1 MENLS
6 ALKTKIESFPK
17 VKIAHIPTPFEPL
30 DNLSKR
36 LEGVKLYVKR
46 DDQTGLA
53 FGGNKARKLDFIMA
67 DVLAQEADT
76 VITWAGVQSNWCRQ
90 TAAAAKK
97 LGLKPVL
104 ILFKRPG
111 LPYEQDGNLLLDVLL
126 GSDIRLVEAAEG
138 QKMMEY
144 NGVKAVVDAFAEEE
158 KKKGRRPYIAPIGGS
173 LPEASML
180 KPWGAISYVDAFRE
194 IVEQAAELGAK
205 IDAVV
210 FATGSGSTHAGLL
223 VGAKLLSPETKVIG
237 VSVSETQAT
246 MGRYVRTIAEKTLE
260 MLGYP
265 TDIPEEEIIAVEDY
279 LAEGYGILNKEVSE
293 SIRLVAETEGMLLD
307 PVYTGKAMTGLLDWI
322 GKGRFEK
329 GANIVF
335 LHSGGTPALFP
346 YRDKL
351 ISFLGA

>member
-1 MENLS
+1 MKQLLE
-6 ALKTKIESFPK
+6 LKSKIDSFPT
-17 VKIAHIPTPFEPL
+17 VKIAHVPTPFEPL

-36 LEGVKLYVKR
+36 LEGVNLYIKR

-53 FGGNKARKLDFIMA
+53 LGGNKARKLDFIMA
-67 DVLAQEADT
+67 DVLDQEADT

-111 LPYEQDGNLLLDVLL
+111 LPYEKDGNLLLDVLL
-126 GSDIRLVEAAEG
+126 DSDIRLVESAEG

-144 NGVKAVVDAFAEEE
+144 DGVKTVVDGFAEEE
-158 KKKGRRPYIAPIGGS
+158 RKKGRRPYIAPIGGS
-173 LPEASML
+173 LPEASMV
-180 KPWGAISYVDAFRE
+180 KPWGAVSYVNAFRE
-194 IVEQAAELGAK
+194 IVEQAAELDTK

-223 VGAKLLSPETKVIG
+223 VGAKILSPETKVIG
-237 VSVSETQAT
+237 ISVSETQST
-246 MGRYVRTIAEKTLE
+246 MGRYVRTIAEKTLD
-260 MLGYP
+260 MLGHP
-265 TDIPEEEIIAVEDY
+265 TDLPEEEIIAVEDY
-279 LAEGYGILNKEVSE
+279 LAEGYGILNKDVSE
-293 SIRLVAETEGMLLD
+293 AIRLVAETEGILLD

-322 GKGRFEK
+322 RKGRFEK
-329 GANIVF
+329 DANIVF

-346 YRDKL
+346 YRDQL